1 MIRWFSKV
9 VFKCNLIRKIKLRNS
24 PLLNFQWMS
33 KNLKNQMFSDVTIQ
47 SHPNIKSVLFNER
60 KETHKHVNLHRERD
74 GGRGKKQNWK
84 TTLPFARCYSDS
96 DAMTKLLSW
105 QFIWFVSDLAL
116 FLVLWA
122 EILLSRIKVRPPVF
136 SIKVDG
142 WGRCF
147 SWLWHVCYR
156 NMYEKKQSVFFNT
169 NQVQY
174 SWENKVI
181 SKNIH
186 QDTAH

>member
-105 QFIWFVSDLAL
+105 QFMVCFWFGVISGFVGGDSVKSYKGETTGVLDKGRRVGAL
-116 FLVLWA
+116 FQLVVTCML
-122 EILLSRIKVRPPVF
+122 
-136 SIKVDG
+136 
-142 WGRCF
+142 
-147 SWLWHVCYR
+147 
-156 NMYEKKQSVFFNT
+156 
-169 NQVQY
+169 
-174 SWENKVI
+174 
-181 SKNIH
+181 
-186 QDTAH
+186 